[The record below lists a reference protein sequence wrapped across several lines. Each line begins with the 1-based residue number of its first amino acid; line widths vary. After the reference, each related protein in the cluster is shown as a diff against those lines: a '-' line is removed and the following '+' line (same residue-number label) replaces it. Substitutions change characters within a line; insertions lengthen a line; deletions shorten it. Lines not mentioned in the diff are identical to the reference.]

1 MEFNEHFMA
10 RVLSVNNTLTG
21 RIYFEALTTFRPSVK
36 DIKQA
41 QEKLGFHP
49 LGYGCPMFSS
59 TTQLKNGKYET
70 HWECMNSCE

>member
-10 RVLSVNNTLTG
+10 RVLEVKNTLDG
-21 RIYFEALTTFRPSVK
+21 RIYFEALTSYKPSIQ

-41 QEKLGFHP
+41 QNKLGYNV
-49 LGYGCPMFSS
+49 LGYGCPMWPV